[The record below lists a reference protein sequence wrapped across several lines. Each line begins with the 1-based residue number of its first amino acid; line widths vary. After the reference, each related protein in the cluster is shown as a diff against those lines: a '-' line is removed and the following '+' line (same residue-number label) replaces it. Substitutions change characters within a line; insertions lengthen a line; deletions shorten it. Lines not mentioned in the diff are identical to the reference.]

1 MKEEQQKA
9 EREER
14 DKADLIRQQKD
25 KEDQEYRQLMERAQS
40 SIDRQQEKQAD
51 AFTTDT
57 VGTKI
62 MDSLTD
68 PLDSRAQTASKKE
81 TTDEATE
88 TQELALH
95 QQDMQ
100 MHLNITANHS
110 KSTVVI
116 VPKPSVI
123 KSKLTNATKKAAPA
137 KLTSF
142 QQRKAEV
149 LDQAA
154 VETEVD
160 SEMQTADDFDRGQ
173 TADSADSYD
182 HADEVGDVDNVEEQ
196 DDMVD
201 QAALDQLKKG
211 RKDKDNYKV
220 LIKRLN

>member
-1 MKEEQQKA
+1 MDKAENSIEKQQQK
-9 EREER
+9 
-14 DKADLIRQQKD
+14 QT
-25 KEDQEYRQLMERAQS
+25 
-40 SIDRQQEKQAD
+40 D

-57 VGTKI
+57 VGSKI
-62 MDSLTD
+62 MDSLAD

-81 TTDEATE
+81 GTEEADEQTM
-88 TQELALH
+88 AL
-95 QQDMQ
+95 QKQDLQ
-100 MHLNITANHS
+100 MHLTAHHN

-116 VPKPSVI
+116 VPKTKSVI

-137 KLTSF
+137 AAPHFAKVLKPF
-142 QQRKAEV
+142 QERKAEV

-182 HADEVGDVDNVEEQ
+182 NADEVGDVDNVETP
-196 DDMVD
+196 DDEVD
-201 QAALDQLKKG
+201 QAALEQLKKG

-220 LIKRLN
+220 LINRLNQHPESLAQRIE